1 MERIFEF
8 GGKIGDR
15 DVVDYFS
22 PSKRRRLQTGSPT
35 TATPRSRTHAHTLC
49 PPPAPWRCAPRR
61 PPAPLTPQSIKG
73 TAPWPP
79 SPLLAVMTGTGGRMA
94 RMDSRGTGQV
104 TRGDRWW
111 TLTPSSSSGSSP
123 SLLLN
128 KADKPQFSATEPAPS
143 ILVGGREEIHLPPE
157 KCPALWL
164 FRNHHHPPVLLP
176 LLPSSQREQ
185 CSKREKNISKTE
197 SSTNTTTTATRGSS
211 SSSSRRSRKEE
222 DQDQEEEEDYYSGR
236 SSLSSSTSTATKK
249 KTYLRWAGQDVR
261 PVTPPA
267 VGADP
272 GGSSSSHSSSI
283 HTSSSSSSSTPGW
296 STMGVQ
302 GGTDFSKEGGR

>member
-1 MERIFEF
+1 MWWITFLLLRE
-8 GGKIGDR
+8 GGCRQDHLLRLLHGAGHMLTLCVHHQHPGDVLRGIHLLHLLPHYRNCTLATITVIGSYDGDR
-15 DVVDYFS
+15 REDGKD
-22 PSKRRRLQTGSPT
+22 G
-35 TATPRSRTHAHTLC
+35 
-49 PPPAPWRCAPRR
+49 
-61 PPAPLTPQSIKG
+61 
-73 TAPWPP
+73 
-79 SPLLAVMTGTGGRMA
+79 
-94 RMDSRGTGQV
+94 SRGTGQV
-104 TRGDRWW
+104 TRGDRWN
-111 TLTPSSSSGSSP
+111 TLTPGSSSGSSP
-123 SLLLN
+123 PLLLN

-164 FRNHHHPPVLLP
+164 FRNHHHPPVLP

-249 KTYLRWAGQDVR
+249 ETYLRWAGQDVR

>member
-1 MERIFEF
+1 MWWITFLLLRE
-8 GGKIGDR
+8 GGCRQDHLLRLLHGAGHMLTLCVHHQHPGDVLRGIHLLHLLPHYRNCTLATITVIGSYDGDR
-15 DVVDYFS
+15 REDGKD
-22 PSKRRRLQTGSPT
+22 G
-35 TATPRSRTHAHTLC
+35 
-49 PPPAPWRCAPRR
+49 
-61 PPAPLTPQSIKG
+61 
-73 TAPWPP
+73 
-79 SPLLAVMTGTGGRMA
+79 
-94 RMDSRGTGQV
+94 SRGTGQV
-104 TRGDRWW
+104 TRGDRWN
-111 TLTPSSSSGSSP
+111 TLTPGSSSGSSP
-123 SLLLN
+123 PLLLN

-164 FRNHHHPPVLLP
+164 FRNHHHPPVLP

-249 KTYLRWAGQDVR
+249 ETYLRWAGQDVR
-261 PVTPPA
+261 PVTPPP

-272 GGSSSSHSSSI
+272 
-283 HTSSSSSSSTPGW
+283 
-296 STMGVQ
+296 
-302 GGTDFSKEGGR
+302 E